1 MKKASK
7 VLGISVFSMIC
18 LFVSVLILSNIRPA
32 DISSKAQ
39 ELKAYCIDNGYNADY
54 GILVDYSRHSFQ
66 KRLFVYDF
74 NKERVILKSL
84 CAHGSGGESTVFR
97 GDFSNNL
104 GSHCSS
110 LGHYRV
116 GRNRNMYRRPVP
128 AFEVHGLD
136 KSNSNA
142 LSRGILIH
150 PTIGPLTLG
159 CFGMPVFRYHELS
172 DRLKTMPQD
181 IVLWAYND

>member
-1 MKKASK
+1 MKKAIK
-7 VLGISVFSMIC
+7 FLGISVFSMIC

-32 DISSKAQ
+32 DISSRAQ

-74 NKERVILKSL
+74 NKEKVIMKSL

-97 GDFSNNL
+97 GDFSNNP

-110 LGHYRV
+110 LGQNRG

-172 DRLKTMPQD
+172 DWLKTMPQD
-181 IVLWAYND
+181 IVLWAYYD

>member
-1 MKKASK
+1 M
-7 VLGISVFSMIC
+7 GF
-18 LFVSVLILSNIRPA
+18 LFILVGFCFPVSFLMNIFMPA

-74 NKERVILKSL
+74 NKGKVMLSSL
-84 CAHGSGGESTVFR
+84 CAHGSGGESTVFI
-97 GDFSNNL
+97 GDFSNVS

-142 LSRGILIH
+142 LSWNSDSSLCRSVD
-150 PTIGPLTLG
+150 
-159 CFGMPVFRYHELS
+159 FGMLRNTGFQIP
-172 DRLKTMPQD
+172 
-181 IVLWAYND
+181 

>member
-1 MKKASK
+1 MKKAIK
-7 VLGISVFSMIC
+7 FLGISVFSMIC

-54 GILVDYSRHSFQ
+54 GILVDYGRHSFQ

-74 NKERVILKSL
+74 NKEKVIMKSL

-97 GDFSNNL
+97 GDFSNNP

-110 LGHYRV
+110 
-116 GRNRNMYRRPVP
+116 
-128 AFEVHGLD
+128 
-136 KSNSNA
+136 
-142 LSRGILIH
+142 
-150 PTIGPLTLG
+150 
-159 CFGMPVFRYHELS
+159 
-172 DRLKTMPQD
+172 
-181 IVLWAYND
+181 